1 MNNNKTKERRE
12 MKLGDFERQVCT
24 FNFYCPKLS

>member
-1 MNNNKTKERRE
+1 MNNKTEERCE

>member
-1 MNNNKTKERRE
+1 MNNKTEERRE
-12 MKLGDFERQVCT
+12 MKISDFERQVCT

>member
-1 MNNNKTKERRE
+1 MKNNKTEERRE
-12 MKLGDFERQVCT
+12 MKLGDSERQVYT

>member
-1 MNNNKTKERRE
+1 MNNNKTEERRE
-12 MKLGDFERQVCT
+12 VKLGDFKRQVCT

>member
-1 MNNNKTKERRE
+1 MNNNKTEERRE
-12 MKLGDFERQVCT
+12 MKLGDVERQVCT